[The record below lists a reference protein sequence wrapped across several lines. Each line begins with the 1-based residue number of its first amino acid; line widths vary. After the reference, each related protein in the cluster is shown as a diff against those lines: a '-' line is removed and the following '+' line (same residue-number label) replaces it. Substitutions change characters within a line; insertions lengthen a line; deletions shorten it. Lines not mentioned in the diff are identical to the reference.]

1 MTKQK
6 ERKLTDLL
14 AEMAKNSK
22 GVSRTF
28 EQDKDFEAANNF
40 RTEARVYS
48 ELISIITDDEL
59 FNRLCEIYEIK

>member
-6 ERKLTDLL
+6 ERKLIELL
-14 AEMAKNSK
+14 AEMAKNSR

-28 EQDKDFEAANNF
+28 EQDKDIEAASNF

-59 FNRLCEIYEIK
+59 FNRLCEIFEIK